1 MTSAHRFLIAVSAL
15 NVACAAVS
23 VSQLPVANAAHAEIS
38 EVVRGVKVL
47 QGARGLAVSAL
58 LRRLLLG

>member
-38 EVVRGVKVL
+38 DVEV
-47 QGARGLAVSAL
+47 
-58 LRRLLLG
+58 